1 MLSTQIGYLKSEYG
15 AGGFFGADFMEDEPA
30 FSPKWTAR
38 FAGTWTHDNDSG
50 SQLLFTLAANYRDA
64 MWLSVENTPA
74 LTEDDYWVVDA
85 IATWVSEGGH
95 WSVSGGVK
103 NLTDE
108 VYRVEGQEFRSVGG
122 IQTAYYGHPL
132 TWMIGV
138 EYRY

>member
-1 MLSTQIGYLKSEYG
+1 
-15 AGGFFGADFMEDEPA
+15 
-30 FSPKWTAR
+30 
-38 FAGTWTHDNDSG
+38 
-50 SQLLFTLAANYRDA
+50 